1 MSCSTPITPNSN
13 HSSAPVVSVIIPMYN
28 TERYIDEC
36 IASLRAQTF
45 PYFEA
50 FCVDDASEDASFVSA
65 QRATAGDAR
74 FTCLQLPQHGGQSV
88 ARNVALEQ
96 ARGEYVVLL
105 DSDDYLVPCALE
117 HLVAYAHTM
126 QLDELY
132 FNARSFYES
141 PQAHQLVREDFSN
154 RPSFS
159 QVVTGLELFTFFQ
172 QHDAFFPQA
181 ALRMVRRDLIEKH
194 AIRFY
199 EGIIHEDV
207 LFTFMCL
214 AYARRSSFL
223 NEQLYMRRVRMGSTM
238 VQPKRTID
246 NVRGHY
252 VCMREITTWVTRHE
266 SVLSPAIIDAL
277 AKQLFAYRAL
287 CARDWVH
294 DIDPSD
300 KQAFLASLSVRERF
314 AFSEDIIALGTY
326 LHAKDQEFYRSCSF
340 RVGNA
345 LLAAPRAVRN
355 MITRARSFRKDN
367 AQ

>member
-1 MSCSTPITPNSN
+1 MSCSPQPALNSN
-13 HSSAPVVSVIIPMYN
+13 HASGAVVSVIIPMYN

-36 IASLRAQTF
+36 IASLRAQTY

-50 FCVDDASEDASFVSA
+50 FCVDDASDDASFASA
-65 QRATAGDAR
+65 QRASAGDAR

-88 ARNVALEQ
+88 ARNAALQQ
-96 ARGEYVVLL
+96 ASGEYIVLL
-105 DSDDYLVPCALE
+105 DSDDYLVPHALE
-117 HLVAYAHTM
+117 HLVCYAREH

-154 RPSFS
+154 RPSFP
-159 QVVTGLELFTFFQ
+159 QVASGLELFTFFQ
-172 QHDAFFPQA
+172 EHDAFFPQA

-194 AIRFY
+194 GIRFY

-223 NEQLYMRRVRMGSTM
+223 NEPLYMRRVRMGSTM
-238 VQPKRTID
+238 VQPKRTIE

-252 VCMREITTWVTRHE
+252 VCIREITSWITRHE
-266 SVLSPAIIDAL
+266 SALSPEIIDAL
-277 AKQLFAYRAL
+277 AKQLFAYRVL
-287 CARDWVH
+287 CARDWEH
-294 DIDPSD
+294 DIEPSQ
-300 KQAFLASLSVRERF
+300 KQAFLAQLSVRERF
-314 AFSEDIIALGTY
+314 AFSQNIMALGAY
-326 LHAKDQEFYRSCSF
+326 MRAKDQEFYQSCSF

-355 MITRARSFRKDN
+355 ALARTRSFRKDN